1 MPKFTQKLIAENVAS
16 NYATYSNL
24 KLKFMKKTL
33 LVLTICLIS
42 NLTFGQKTEKING
55 DTKFSCSQKYGLTET
70 KNDYVLNVF
79 YDSENLKFS
88 TAEKQRMTSY
98 SVAKKTEKYVIGKN
112 SEGNYSFYDIKKR
125 QFYYIDYYKRYMTA
139 GYGSGS
145 TEIKQ
150 SVLKMMDMLKKGKSQ
165 KDVIQYL
172 IEQTKYDF

>member
-1 MPKFTQKLIAENVAS
+1 
-16 NYATYSNL
+16 
-24 KLKFMKKTL
+24 MKKIL
-33 LVLTICLIS
+33 FVLTICLIS

-55 DTKFSCSQKYGLTET
+55 DTKFSCSQKNGLTET
-70 KNDYVLNVF
+70 KSDYVLTVS

-112 SEGNYSFYDIKKR
+112 TEENYSFYDIKKK
-125 QFYYIDYYKRYMTA
+125 QFYYIDYYMSRYMTA

-145 TEIKQ
+145 SEIKQ
-150 SVLKMMDMLKKGKSQ
+150 TVLKMMEMLKKGKSQ

-172 IEQTKYDF
+172 IDQTKYDF

>member
-1 MPKFTQKLIAENVAS
+1 
-16 NYATYSNL
+16 
-24 KLKFMKKTL
+24 MKKIL
-33 LVLTICLIS
+33 FVLAICLIS

-55 DTKFSCSQKYGLTET
+55 DTKFSCSQKNGLTET
-70 KNDYVLNVF
+70 KSDYVLNIF

-112 SEGNYSFYDIKKR
+112 AEGNYAFYDIKKK
-125 QFYYIDYYKRYMTA
+125 QFYYIDYYMSRYMNA

-150 SVLKMMDMLKKGKSQ
+150 TVLKMMQMLKNGKSQ
-165 KDVIQYL
+165 KDVIQNL

>member
-1 MPKFTQKLIAENVAS
+1 
-16 NYATYSNL
+16 
-24 KLKFMKKTL
+24 MKKL
-33 LVLTICLIS
+33 LFVLTFCLIS

-55 DTKFSCSQKYGLTET
+55 DTKFSFSQKNGLNET
-70 KNDYVLNVF
+70 KSDYVLNIF

-112 SEGNYSFYDIKKR
+112 AEENYAFYDIKKK
-125 QFYYIDYYKRYMTA
+125 QFYYIDYYMSRYMNA

-150 SVLKMMDMLKKGKSQ
+150 TVLKMMKMLKSGKSQ

>member
-1 MPKFTQKLIAENVAS
+1 
-16 NYATYSNL
+16 
-24 KLKFMKKTL
+24 MKKIL
-33 LVLTICLIS
+33 FVITICLIS

-55 DTKFSCSQKYGLTET
+55 DTKFNCSQKNGLTET
-70 KNDYVLNVF
+70 KSNYVLNIF

-112 SEGNYSFYDIKKR
+112 AEENYAFYDIKKKK
-125 QFYYIDYYKRYMTA
+125 FYYIDYYMSRYMNA

-150 SVLKMMDMLKKGKSQ
+150 TVLKMMEMLKSGKSQ

>member
-1 MPKFTQKLIAENVAS
+1 
-16 NYATYSNL
+16 
-24 KLKFMKKTL
+24 MKKILFTAL
-33 LVLTICLIS
+33 LSLVINSL
-42 NLTFGQKTEKING
+42 FAQKIVSTNGTEYY
-55 DTKFSCSQKYGLTET
+55 SCSQKNGLTET
-70 KNDYVLNVF
+70 KSDYVLNVS
-79 YDSENLKFS
+79 YDSENLKFN

-112 SEGNYSFYDIKKR
+112 AEENYAFYDIKKK
-125 QFYYIDYYKRYMTA
+125 QFYYIDYYMSRYMNA

-150 SVLKMMDMLKKGKSQ
+150 TVLKMMEMLKNGKSQ